1 MYRVL
6 KVRGA
11 SERKSLQGLEN
22 IAADGAAAFV
32 ILEKIVDDLEQSGVE
47 KLKLDELR
55 KRILESKKYLK
66 TGYKVHCKAHE
77 DECADHCRKFALS
90 DPHDKDFVCSCSHQ
104 HNVVCTECE
113 DLKRLFIDMRA
124 LIDELVTGFYSQDQK
139 DDLLYDLLEAE
150 KQIFEW
156 KAHIL
161 RSTRRLHRRSLR
173 LPTRRKWA
181 QSGYLCTTPS
191 TA

>member
-6 KVRGA
+6 KVREA
-11 SERKSLQGLEN
+11 SERKPLQGLDN

-113 DLKRLFIDMRA
+113 DLKRLFIDVRA
-124 LIDELVTGFYSQDQK
+124 LIDEFVTGFYSRDQK

-156 KAHIL
+156 KAQG
-161 RSTRRLHRRSLR
+161 RR
-173 LPTRRKWA
+173 
-181 QSGYLCTTPS
+181 
-191 TA
+191 